1 MDRPKESMMP
11 VPFKSDHVVEQ
22 VPADDGSETQELKSV
37 VGVELSSVE
46 AREVWPQVLE
56 HKWYMS
62 ERLGRDVGLR
72 AAAVDYFTNVR
83 RVSKRDELREMPPPT
98 LPFMRPFGYR

>member
-1 MDRPKESMMP
+1 MP
-11 VPFKSDHVVEQ
+11 MPSKLDQVIER
-22 VPADDGSETQELKSV
+22 VPAEGGSENQELRQAA
-37 VGVELSSVE
+37 GLSLSPME

-72 AAAVDYFTNVR
+72 AAAIDYFTNVR
-83 RVSKRDELREMPPPT
+83 RVSKRDEMREMPAPT

>member
-1 MDRPKESMMP
+1 MDRPEESMMP
-11 VPFKSDHVVEQ
+11 VPFESDDVKENVR
-22 VPADDGSETQELKSV
+22 ADDGGETLELKAAA
-37 VGVELSSVE
+37 GAELSSVE
-46 AREVWPQVLE
+46 ASEVWPQVLE

-72 AAAVDYFTNVR
+72 VATVDYFTNVR
-83 RVSKRDELREMPPPT
+83 RVTKRDEMREMQPPT

>member
-1 MDRPKESMMP
+1 MS
-11 VPFKSDHVVEQ
+11 VPFKLDHVIESVL
-22 VPADDGSETQELKSV
+22 ADDESEKQKLKQAA
-37 VGVELSSVE
+37 GVRFSPLV

-72 AAAVDYFTNVR
+72 VAALDYFENVR
-83 RVSKRDELREMPPPT
+83 RVTKRDEMRDMLPPT

>member
-1 MDRPKESMMP
+1 MP
-11 VPFKSDHVVEQ
+11 VPFKLDHVIEN

-37 VGVELSSVE
+37 AGVRLSSLE
-46 AREVWPQVLE
+46 AHEVWPQVLE

-62 ERLGRDVGLR
+62 ERLGRDVGLKV
-72 AAAVDYFTNVR
+72 AAIDFFENVR
-83 RVSKRDELREMPPPT
+83 TVTKRDQMRDQLPPT

>member
-1 MDRPKESMMP
+1 MVVLFES
-11 VPFKSDHVVEQ
+11 DQ
-22 VPADDGSETQELKSV
+22 VIENVITDGGSETQGLDSV
-37 VGVELSSVE
+37 AGVRLSSLE

-83 RVSKRDELREMPPPT
+83 RVSKRDELRETPPPT
-98 LPFMRPFGYR
+98 QPFMRPFGYR

>member
-1 MDRPKESMMP
+1 MP
-11 VPFKSDHVVEQ
+11 SVAGK
-22 VPADDGSETQELKSV
+22 LKSAA
-37 VGVELSSVE
+37 GPGLTPAE

-72 AAAVDYFTNVR
+72 VAAVDYFTNVR
-83 RVSKRDELREMPPPT
+83 RVTKRDEMRDMMPPT
-98 LPFMRPFGYR
+98 EPFMRPFGYR

>member
-1 MDRPKESMMP
+1 MP
-11 VPFKSDHVVEQ
+11 VPFKLDHV
-22 VPADDGSETQELKSV
+22 SETQELNSV
-37 VGVELSSVE
+37 AGVRLSSLE

-72 AAAVDYFTNVR
+72 AAVVDYFTNVR
-83 RVSKRDELREMPPPT
+83 RVKKRDELRDMPPPT
-98 LPFMRPFGYR
+98 QPFARPFGYK

>member
-1 MDRPKESMMP
+1 MP
-11 VPFKSDHVVEQ
+11 ASFKSDHVTGHVWADGEREKQ
-22 VPADDGSETQELKSV
+22 KPKSASGVRLAPA
-37 VGVELSSVE
+37 E

-72 AAAVDYFTNVR
+72 AAALDYFKNVR
-83 RVSKRDELREMPPPT
+83 RITKRDELREVAPPA
-98 LPFMRPFGYR
+98 LPFRRPLGYR

>member
-1 MDRPKESMMP
+1 MP
-11 VPFKSDHVVEQ
+11 VPSKLDHVIENVL
-22 VPADDGSETQELKSV
+22 ADDGSETGELKSAA
-37 VGVELSSVE
+37 GVELSSLE

-72 AAAVDYFTNVR
+72 VAAVDYFTNVR
-83 RVSKRDELREMPPPT
+83 RVSKRDEMREMLPPT

>member
-1 MDRPKESMMP
+1 MTEPIKL
-11 VPFKSDHVVEQ
+11 DHVIENV
-22 VPADDGSETQELKSV
+22 VADDGSETQELKSV
-37 VGVELSSVE
+37 AGLRLSSLE

-83 RVSKRDELREMPPPT
+83 RVTKRDEMREMTPPT
-98 LPFMRPFGYR
+98 QPFMRPFGYR